1 VSPLDEPLT
10 TDSWIAFQV
19 TPGRAMA
26 RVVHYGQNNS
36 EVLQRVLAFEE
47 ISKRSYRRINCPP
60 ANAMART

>member
-1 VSPLDEPLT
+1 
-10 TDSWIAFQV
+10 
-19 TPGRAMA
+19 MA

-36 EVLQRVLAFEE
+36 EVLQRVLAFEQ